1 MTTYPPHR
9 TTPTGPFTALL
20 IALAMA
26 FAILS
31 LSSIHGTARHADP
44 MPAATPAPG
53 FS

>member
-20 IALAMA
+20 MA